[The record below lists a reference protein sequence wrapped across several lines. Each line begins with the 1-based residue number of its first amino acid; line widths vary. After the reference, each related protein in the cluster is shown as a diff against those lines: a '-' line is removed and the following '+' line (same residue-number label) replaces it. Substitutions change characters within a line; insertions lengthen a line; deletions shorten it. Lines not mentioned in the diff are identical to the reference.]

1 MRARKT
7 PAVRTTLDTGYTNR
21 AKGRQVRKILSGQGF
36 TLGLVV
42 VLALAYW
49 LPEHGLKGGTL
60 RTEFTT
66 MVAVVAIFFLQGLNL
81 SGTALRRGVTTWR
94 LHAFTL
100 LFGFVFLPL
109 ATWFCVGRGWV
120 PEAVVPGLI
129 FLAILPTTIS
139 TSVVYSS
146 ASGGDA
152 AAATFG
158 AALSN
163 LLGIFAVPAWSAL
176 LIFPRLTPMVDGV
189 SEGAFLAHFLWRLF
203 WLIAV
208 PLIAGLFGRRF
219 LLHLVE
225 GNEAWLR
232 NACFGC
238 VLFIAY
244 AGFCQGFAG
253 GSALLAGDGA
263 SVLVDNRLLGIF
275 QPRVCCGAEV
285 FSIQLAAGHHRFF
298 RHHPEVARGG
308 IADGLSALRT
318 RSSATVRHSFAPHD
332 LSSVAAF
339 SGGGSL
345 LALEKIIGANEMK
358 MVFFV
363 EHWELTLD

>member
-1 MRARKT
+1 
-7 PAVRTTLDTGYTNR
+7 
-21 AKGRQVRKILSGQGF
+21 VRKILSGQGF

-253 GSALLAGDGA
+253 GSALLAGDVLGQVCLWIIVFLAFSNLA
-263 SVLVDNRLLGIF
+263 SVVALKFSRFSWPQVITGFFATTQKSLAVGLPMGYLLFGQGHPQLFAILLPLMIFHPLQLLV
-275 QPRVCCGAEV
+275 GA
-285 FSIQLAAGHHRFF
+285 
-298 RHHPEVARGG
+298 
-308 IADGLSALRT
+308 ALCSHLR
-318 RSSATVRHSFAPHD
+318 RSS
-332 LSSVAAF
+332 
-339 SGGGSL
+339 
-345 LALEKIIGANEMK
+345 EQMK
-358 MVFFV
+358 
-363 EHWELTLD
+363 